1 MLNWDPWKLRRFKIK
16 NTSIILESKAIMM
29 VSYLNLRMRETKL
42 EIKRKSI
49 FLAIYNYASLLEVK
63 EALEKKRAF

>member
-1 MLNWDPWKLRRFKIK
+1 
-16 NTSIILESKAIMM
+16 MM